1 MEIVLYQPEIAGN
14 VGAIIRLAANSGI
27 SLNLIKPFGFDLQ
40 ENKIRRAGLDYHD
53 LSNTKTY
60 NSWEEFREK
69 NTKKSI
75 CCLSSKGTDSYW
87 DTNLNKYD
95 FLLFGPES
103 IGLPNEII
111 SRTEKNSW
119 HNYKGDGKNN
129 RVVLVYNLMT
139 TKTKEVCEL
148 EGINYNLIKFRE
160 FINPYIYRF
169 FKKVF

>member
-14 VGAIIRLAANSGI
+14 VGAIIRLAANSGV

-111 SRTEKNSW
+111 SSYKTITIPMKENSRSI
-119 HNYKGDGKNN
+119 NLANSVGI
-129 RVVLVYNLMT
+129 VVFESLRQASVQ
-139 TKTKEVCEL
+139 
-148 EGINYNLIKFRE
+148 
-160 FINPYIYRF
+160 
-169 FKKVF
+169 

>member
-14 VGAIIRLAANSGI
+14 VGAIIRLSANSGV

-60 NSWEEFREK
+60 NSWEEFTDK

-87 DTNLNKYD
+87 DTNLNQYD

-111 SRTEKNSW
+111 S
-119 HNYKGDGKNN
+119 NYKTITIPMKENSRSINLANSVGI
-129 RVVLVYNLMT
+129 VVFESLRQASVQ
-139 TKTKEVCEL
+139 
-148 EGINYNLIKFRE
+148 
-160 FINPYIYRF
+160 
-169 FKKVF
+169 

>member
-1 MEIVLYQPEIAGN
+1 MEIVLYQPEIAGT
-14 VGAIIRLAANSGI
+14 VGAIIRLAANSGV

-111 SRTEKNSW
+111 SSYKTITIPMKENS
-119 HNYKGDGKNN
+119 
-129 RVVLVYNLMT
+129 RSINLANSVSIVMFET
-139 TKTKEVCEL
+139 IRQANVK
-148 EGINYNLIKFRE
+148 
-160 FINPYIYRF
+160 
-169 FKKVF
+169 

>member
-14 VGAIIRLAANSGI
+14 VGAIIRLAANSGV

-111 SRTEKNSW
+111 SSYKTITIPMKENSRSI
-119 HNYKGDGKNN
+119 NLANSVGI
-129 RVVLVYNLMT
+129 VVFESLRQESVQ
-139 TKTKEVCEL
+139 
-148 EGINYNLIKFRE
+148 
-160 FINPYIYRF
+160 
-169 FKKVF
+169 

>member
-14 VGAIIRLAANSGI
+14 VGAIIRLAANSGV

-60 NSWEEFREK
+60 KSWEEFKEK

-87 DTNLNKYD
+87 DTNLNQYD

-111 SRTEKNSW
+111 SSYKTITIPMKENSRSI
-119 HNYKGDGKNN
+119 NLANAVGI
-129 RVVLVYNLMT
+129 VVFESLRQASVQ
-139 TKTKEVCEL
+139 
-148 EGINYNLIKFRE
+148 
-160 FINPYIYRF
+160 
-169 FKKVF
+169 

>member
-14 VGAIIRLAANSGI
+14 VGAIIRLAANSGV

-60 NSWEEFREK
+60 KSWEEFKEK

-111 SRTEKNSW
+111 SSYKTITIPMKENSRSI
-119 HNYKGDGKNN
+119 NLANSVGI
-129 RVVLVYNLMT
+129 VVFESLRQASV
-139 TKTKEVCEL
+139 
-148 EGINYNLIKFRE
+148 
-160 FINPYIYRF
+160 
-169 FKKVF
+169 

>member
-14 VGAIIRLAANSGI
+14 VGAIIRLAANSGV

-60 NSWEEFREK
+60 NSWEEFKEK

-111 SRTEKNSW
+111 SSYKTITIPMKENSRSI
-119 HNYKGDGKNN
+119 NLANSVGI
-129 RVVLVYNLMT
+129 VVFESLRQASV
-139 TKTKEVCEL
+139 
-148 EGINYNLIKFRE
+148 
-160 FINPYIYRF
+160 
-169 FKKVF
+169 

>member
-60 NSWEEFREK
+60 KSWEEFKEK

-111 SRTEKNSW
+111 SSYKTITIPMKENSRSI
-119 HNYKGDGKNN
+119 NLANSVGI
-129 RVVLVYNLMT
+129 VVFESLRQESVQ
-139 TKTKEVCEL
+139 
-148 EGINYNLIKFRE
+148 
-160 FINPYIYRF
+160 
-169 FKKVF
+169 